1 MHAVHDHGRVQE
13 GQHVLV
19 TGASGGVGSFA
30 VQLAKAAGTHVT
42 GVCSSTKAD
51 FVRSLG
57 AEDIV
62 DHTREDFADGS
73 RRYDVIIDIAGNPTL
88 SRLRRALTAHGAAVL
103 TGGEDGG
110 SLTGGMNDSS
120 APSSWHAS
128 WASA

>member
-1 MHAVHDHGRVQE
+1 VSFEGAATLPVSGVTAMHAVHDHGRVQE

-30 VQLAKAAGTHVT
+30 VQLAKAAGTYVT
-42 GVCSSTKAD
+42 GVCSSAKAD

-73 RRYDVIIDIAGNPTL
+73 RATTSSST
-88 SRLRRALTAHGAAVL
+88 SRGTRHCPASVAPSPHT
-103 TGGEDGG
+103 EPPF
-110 SLTGGMNDSS
+110 SS
-120 APSSWHAS
+120 AARTAAP
-128 WASA
+128 